1 MRTDVCV
8 EARAVF
14 YIAMLP
20 SLAAVTALVSSI
32 RYFLTSRG
40 VDYVFVA
47 DYETFAAINSTLF
60 NLSYDLV
67 DYF

>member
-1 MRTDVCV
+1 
-8 EARAVF
+8 
-14 YIAMLP
+14 MLP